1 MNKFFRVLLL
11 VLMTSLIF
19 SACSSDNDSKPDL
32 PDDPVV
38 VEKPYENGFFVLNE
52 GQFPNEGS
60 VTFISEDLT
69 RVEQEIFKTNNGGD
83 DVGAAPQ
90 SMFFDGDRAFVISNA
105 SNFISVVNRFDFKL
119 EKRISGDL
127 NVPRYACVSHGKA
140 YVTNFG
146 SNHLTVIDLAEL
158 KVEKTIPVGGPA
170 EFILKADNG
179 LIYIQQSA
187 FDAGN
192 TILVLNPETDEIIE
206 EITTADK
213 LNSIAVSGEY
223 LFSLTHGKLQKFD
236 LNNHNLI
243 SEIALDYPSASKN
256 LVADGGK
263 LYFTSGAK
271 VFSMNVNDQTTPEQ
285 AILEYDSTSSWGVF
299 YGFTVK
305 DSIIYIAEGG
315 DFASSSFVELYNI
328 NGDFIVRKTV
338 GIGPNGFYFNL

>member
-1 MNKFFRVLLL
+1 MSKFFRVLLL

-19 SACSSDNDSKPDL
+19 SACSSDNDPKTDF
-32 PDDPVV
+32 PDDPMV

-60 VTFISEDLT
+60 ITFISEDLT
-69 RVEQEIFKTNNGGD
+69 RVEQEIFKANNDGD

-119 EKRISGDL
+119 EKRISGNL
-127 NVPRYACVSHGKA
+127 NVPRYACVSNGKA

-146 SNHLTVIDLAEL
+146 VNHLTVIDLTEL
-158 KVEKTIPVGGPA
+158 KVEKTIPVSGPA

-179 LIYIQQSA
+179 LIYIQRSS
-187 FDAGN
+187 FEVGN
-192 TILVLNPETDEIIE
+192 TILVFNPEIDEIIE

-213 LNSIAVSGEY
+213 LNSIAVSEEH
-223 LFSLTHGKLQKFD
+223 LFALSREKLQKFD
-236 LNNHNLI
+236 LNNHALV
-243 SEIALDYPSASKN
+243 SEISLDYPSNPKN

-263 LYFTSGAK
+263 LYFTSGSM
-271 VFSMNVNDQTTPEQ
+271 VFSMSMQDETTPESPV
-285 AILEYDSTSSWGVF
+285 LEYDSTSSWGVF

-328 NGDFIVRKTV
+328 NGDFIARKTV